1 MTLIPARIN
10 RPVVDVW
17 KTTSRDSERISQ
29 RVLGQPMTI
38 TEIIDERWC
47 VAVGDDNYAGY
58 VERRLLTEGV
68 AYPDAMVCVP
78 FASVRQSPE
87 RSAPLVIRLSIGSCV
102 SRLENQ
108 GQWTQIGFPGGET
121 GWVMT
126 VQLTDI
132 QGPKPPDHKT
142 APQRAM
148 NLFGTPYLW
157 GGSSAYGVDCSGLTQ
172 LMYRMCGV
180 ILLRDA
186 HLQRDDVRFEPIPF
200 DSLEPGDLVFFGTAE
215 RVTHVGMHHSP
226 GKYIH
231 STGGSGV
238 ILSDWPDNLA
248 TISYLDARRMRTDAH
263 VALDCKTESR

>member
-1 MTLIPARIN
+1 MVLIPARIN

-29 RVLGQPMTI
+29 RVLGQPMSI

-47 VAVGDDNYAGY
+47 VAVGDDKYAGY
-58 VERRLLTEGV
+58 VERRFLTEGV
-68 AYPDAMVCVP
+68 ASPDAMVCVP
-78 FASVRQSPE
+78 FASVRQTPE
-87 RSAPLVIRLSIGSCV
+87 RSAALVIRLSLGSYV
-102 SRLENQ
+102 TRLEVQ

-126 VQLTDI
+126 VQLTDS
-132 QGPKPPDHKT
+132 QGCKPADYTQAPKL
-142 APQRAM
+142 AM

-157 GGSSAYGVDCSGLTQ
+157 GGSSAYGIDCSGLTQ

-180 ILLRDA
+180 MLLRDA
-186 HLQRDDVRFEPIPF
+186 HLQRDDSRFEAIPF
-200 DSLEPGDLVFFGTAE
+200 DALETGDLVFFGTPD
-215 RVTHVGMHHSP
+215 RVTHVGLHHSP

-238 ILSDWPDNLA
+238 ILTDWPDDLTA
-248 TISYLDARRMRTDAH
+248 IGYLDARRMHNGAH
-263 VALDCKTESR
+263 VTLESPSGSR